1 MTASLEQVRTLLRD
15 MRESAPGADPITV
28 AARLCD
34 DGWWLGACQAAVRDD
49 DPWLDASLPASDDHE
64 PPGTGTQQAEDPTK
78 GGSLALRLI
87 AHERPD
93 CLARA
98 CAVLHTARAVRA
110 RHRGQSDEYD
120 RQLLAATR
128 TWHGQPALGH
138 LTSSG
143 PAPTEEPPTPA
154 PDLSDPA
161 RARPHVRELVHLLE
175 HGPRSSHRSSVT
187 PLLLDLPTGRALRTL
202 ILYDVADPDESMAPD
217 LTTMLFAEA
226 RGLEPSLQTAFDWI
240 RAQEHFPRGHGVR
253 WAVRNPGGRPV
264 LDFSAPHPEAASA
277 VALARVFPPRRFFV
291 TRLGWAPQDADAR
304 IVIHAGMTPAGTLVP
319 PGDTA
324 KAVAALPAG
333 HTLLTATTPASTGSP
348 APSNVRTAHTVAQAV
363 RQSSRRLSRG
373 RRLAAF
379 GVILA
384 LLAAGLSTVGATIL
398 ARQDDDQRI
407 QLAAADYG
415 QRAVQNA
422 VDAPRTALQNAL
434 AAQVLAP
441 GSVAARSGLINAV
454 NRNLKIK
461 HLLPTHVD
469 KVTSLALDRT
479 GRHAAA
485 IGADQHLR
493 VWDTSSGTEI
503 TMPQSIKSGAWA
515 IAFPAVAGP
524 LLIAT
529 DHAVLLWNPATPH
542 APARVL
548 TDATDVSALAYSADG
563 KTAAWGSRDGEV
575 TVVDTEGNASPHVL
589 PATHGRIDALA
600 LDSEGDTVAC
610 GGADGSVALWSWR
623 TAERPAHTS
632 TRLQTPLS
640 SLVFAGKSHLYA
652 VGGTKLYMLSAQD
665 THSVHKPLNVPQE
678 TTIAYRSQAHTL
690 VLAGEN
696 GAKEVSEDPSNNL
709 GRDDDTDVSS
719 ADNFVNLG
727 THLQSVLA
735 LSGDDHS
742 AAVPTGEG
750 SIAIYDTASHI
761 DYSAQL
767 GGIKAVHAVPGTR
780 KRLYVSGDSFRRSQI
795 TVYDTGKKKA
805 VPTSV
810 TDHGR
815 LLTVTGGSAFSARY
829 SLLAVGTLQG
839 KLLLYPFSH
848 GRLGTPNVLN
858 GPAQQKGSARQ
869 NGVTAFFDDKSGQVI
884 GVWRNA
890 LIVYTLGRSATSAP
904 TPLYGLDFT
913 EAISTGAISTD
924 GAHLFLGGSRGLW
937 ALPHLG
943 QRYSW
948 TKRSVMSSRFI
959 LNVKPLPD
967 GAAAAMTFSGAVG
980 TYEHAAGAKT
990 WAEDILVGKGRTT
1003 DVLAVGDGTVAAA
1016 GVVSLRIF
1024 DTRQG
1029 QLLASL
1035 PIGSVFTEGAW
1046 YEKPYF
1052 YLFGDIAGIGAQIPL
1067 DTGELARRACSLLKS
1082 GTAPGRVRDVW
1093 PSAPDRVKDRLL
1105 CALP

>member
-1 MTASLEQVRTLLRD
+1 MTASLGQVRALLRD
-15 MRESAPGADPITV
+15 MREGAPGADPITV

-34 DGWWLGACQAAVRDD
+34 DGWWLGACQAAVRDED
-49 DPWLDASLPASDDHE
+49 SWLDASLPASTDHE
-64 PPGTGTQQAEDPTK
+64 HPGTGTPQAEDPTE

-87 AHERPD
+87 AHVRPD

-98 CAVLHTARAVRA
+98 CAVLHAAQAVRA
-110 RHRGQSDEYD
+110 RRLGQPDEYD
-120 RQLLAATR
+120 RQLLMATHAWNAR
-128 TWHGQPALGH
+128 PALGH
-138 LTSSG
+138 LRSSSPT
-143 PAPTEEPPTPA
+143 PAEEPPAPA
-154 PDLSDPA
+154 PDFSAPA
-161 RARPHVRELVHLLE
+161 RARSHVQELVHLLE
-175 HGPRSSHRSSVT
+175 HGPRPTHRSSVT
-187 PLLLDLPTGRALRTL
+187 PLLLDLPTGPALRTL
-202 ILYDVADPDESMAPD
+202 ILYDVDDPDESMAPD
-217 LTTMLFAEA
+217 MTAMLFAKA

-277 VALARVFPPRRFFV
+277 VTLARVFSPRRFFV

-304 IVIHAGMTPAGTLVP
+304 IVVHAGMTPAGTLVP
-319 PGDTA
+319 PEDTA

-333 HTLLTATTPASTGSP
+333 HTLLTAATPPNTGRP
-348 APSNVRTAHTVAQAV
+348 APSNVRTAYTIAQAV

-379 GVILA
+379 GVVLA

-407 QLAAADYG
+407 RLAAADYG

-422 VDAPRTALQNAL
+422 VDTPRTALRNAL
-434 AAQVLAP
+434 AAQVLSP
-441 GSVAARSGLINAV
+441 GSVAARSGLINTV
-454 NRNLKIK
+454 DRNLKIK
-461 HLLPTHVD
+461 HLLSTHWD
-469 KVTSLALDRT
+469 RITALALDRT
-479 GRHAAA
+479 GRYAAA
-485 IGADQHLR
+485 IGADQRLR

-503 TMPQSIKSGAWA
+503 TVPQSIRSSARA
-515 IAFPAVAGP
+515 VAFPAVAGS
-524 LLIAT
+524 LAIAT
-529 DHAVLLWNPATPH
+529 SHAVMLWNPAMAH
-542 APARVL
+542 SPARVL
-548 TDATDVSALAYSADG
+548 ADATGVSALAYSADG
-563 KTAAWGSRDGEV
+563 KTAAWGTRDGDV
-575 TVVDTEGNASPHVL
+575 TVVGTEGHASPRVL
-589 PATHGRIDALA
+589 PAAHGRIDALA

-623 TAERPAHTS
+623 TADRPAHTS

-640 SLVFAGKSHLYA
+640 SLAFAGKSHLYA
-652 VGGTKLYMLSAQD
+652 VGRTKLYMLSAQD
-665 THSVHKPLNVPQE
+665 THSLHKPLNVPQG
-678 TTIAYRSQAHTL
+678 TTIAYRPQAHTL

-696 GAKEVSEDPSNNL
+696 GAKEVSEDPSDNL

-780 KRLYVSGDSFRRSQI
+780 ERLYVSGDSFRRSQI

-810 TDHGR
+810 TEHGR
-815 LLTVTGGSAFSARY
+815 LLTVTGGSAFSARH
-829 SLLAVGTLQG
+829 SLLAVATLEG
-839 KLLLYPFSH
+839 NLLLYPFSH
-848 GRLGTPNVLN
+848 SRIGSPTVLD
-858 GPAQQKGSARQ
+858 GPVQQKGSARQ
-869 NGVTAFFDDKSGQVI
+869 NGVTAFFDDESGQVI
-884 GVWRNA
+884 GVWRNT
-890 LIVYTLGRSATSAP
+890 LIVYTLGRSSTSTPA
-904 TPLYGLDFT
+904 PLYGLDFT
-913 EAISTGAISTD
+913 EAISAGAISPD

-943 QRYSW
+943 RRYSW
-948 TKRSVMSSRFI
+948 TKRSVLSSRFI
-959 LNVKPLPD
+959 LNVKPLPG
-967 GAAAAMTFSGAVG
+967 GAAAAMTFSGSVG
-980 TYEHAAGAKT
+980 TYQQAAGAKT
-990 WAEDILVGKGRTT
+990 WTEDILVGKGRTT

-1016 GVVSLRIF
+1016 GVFSLRLF
-1024 DTRQG
+1024 DARQG

-1052 YLFGDIAGIGAQIPL
+1052 YLFGDVAGVGAQIPL
-1067 DTGELARRACSLLKS
+1067 DTGELVRRACSLLK
-1082 GTAPGRVRDVW
+1082 GGAAPGRVRDVW